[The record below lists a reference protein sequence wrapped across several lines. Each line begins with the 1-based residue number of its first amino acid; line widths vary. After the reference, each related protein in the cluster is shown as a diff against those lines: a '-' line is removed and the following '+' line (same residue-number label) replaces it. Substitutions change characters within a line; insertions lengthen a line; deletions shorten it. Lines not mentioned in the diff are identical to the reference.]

1 MRAHLQAL
9 RTLLAPLGYPVHL
22 FHAEG
27 RSDVEVPPV
36 PYLVLRGPSWA
47 DPDDEPVCG
56 PGADLDARV
65 MVTATA
71 STVEG
76 ALVVL
81 ARVRNHLM
89 PHAVLPVAGRHAALT
104 RHRSEVEPQVDQD
117 LRLPGSDRHPG
128 FGVDSYRLHSV
139 PKEGS

>member
-9 RTLLAPLGYPVHL
+9 QTLLAPLGYPVHL

-36 PYLVLRGPSWA
+36 PFLVLRAPTWS
-47 DPDDEPVCG
+47 DPDDLPVCG

-65 MVTATA
+65 SVTGTA

-81 ARVRNHLM
+81 SRVRRLLM
-89 PHAVLPVAGRHAALT
+89 PHTVVPVEGRYATLT
-104 RHRSEVEPQVDQD
+104 GHRSEVDPQVDPD